1 MDFQNSFINI
11 NNELAIMKRLI
22 LSLQKENTDL
32 KQEKKKLETEN
43 NYKKKIVLIENLL
56 NYSRSSGCMAANEFR
71 ESLSS
76 ILKE

>member
-1 MDFQNSFINI
+1 MNSQNAFFNI
-11 NNELAIMKRLI
+11 NCELSKMNLLI
-22 LSLQKENTDL
+22 QSLQKENTDL
-32 KQEKKKLETEN
+32 KQKKIKLETEN

-56 NYSRSSGCMAANEFR
+56 NYSKNNPMAANEFR

>member
-1 MDFQNSFINI
+1 MNSQNSFINI
-11 NNELAIMKRLI
+11 NCELSKLNI
-22 LSLQKENTDL
+22 LLQSLQNENRTL
-32 KQEKKKLETEN
+32 KQEKIKLETEN

-56 NYSRSSGCMAANEFR
+56 DYSRNNPMAANEFR